1 LICDVAKHHM
11 HHFAFLALLTRCV
24 ARDAGAFSL
33 LLGDSSIAIHL
44 QIPLSQQ
51 AFCHQLSTD

>member
-1 LICDVAKHHM
+1 M